1 MDRDKGHSSGE
12 ITMSWEDI
20 IKREEIFQV
29 GDVVMPKYYDTEYA
43 VNHPLRINED
53 GIYLVVDIVGD
64 RLSLEELSHP
74 DDESG
79 RPIQETKPAKRFT
92 IFYDRGPDT
101 SERDAERAFESR
113 LYGGERYR

>member
-1 MDRDKGHSSGE
+1 MDRDKRYGGGE
-12 ITMSWEDI
+12 ISMKWEDI
-20 IKREEIFQV
+20 IKREEVFQV
-29 GDVVMPKYYDTEYA
+29 GDVVMPKYYDSEYP
-43 VNHPLRINED
+43 VNDPLRLNED

-79 RPIQETKPAKRFT
+79 RPIQETKLAKRFT
-92 IFYDRGPDT
+92 IFYDREPDT

-113 LYGGERYR
+113 LYGGRN